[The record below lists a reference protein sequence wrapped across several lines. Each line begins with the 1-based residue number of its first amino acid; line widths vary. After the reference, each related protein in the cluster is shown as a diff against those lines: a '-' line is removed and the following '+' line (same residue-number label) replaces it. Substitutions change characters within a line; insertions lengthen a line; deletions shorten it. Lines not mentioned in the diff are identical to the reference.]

1 MTLPQIALYL
11 LSFVGLLVLYIRH
24 NDKRLR
30 TIPERAKRVSGRR
43 VGSEDV
49 ERLRRGMEAR
59 TRSKYEHARTIG
71 NGKILEGGDGSGRRL
86 DDVLKEKLPPKT
98 GRRYIVLGG
107 SGFLGGWVVVHLL
120 LRGEDPK
127 RIRVLDINP
136 PVNFEV
142 EEARKRGL
150 QYFKVD
156 VRDSDAV
163 EKAFCAP
170 WPEEERNLDSDE
182 IPVTVFHTAANIR
195 FWERHPVF
203 LERSTSVNLEGTKNV
218 VKAAKKIGVDAL
230 VYTSSASIGIKSTR
244 FLLWPWEKEPR
255 DFVQVINDDDG
266 RLPKEHWEYFS
277 NYAVSKRLAEEW
289 VRGQDGTATGVA
301 EKGKVLR
308 VGAIRP
314 GNGVFGPRGDLL
326 CGALLVR
333 ESNPTFLENSVQ
345 SFCYVE
351 NCALAHLLYERRL
364 IDLGEGNAKQ
374 LPDIGG
380 QSFCIADPGPVPTY
394 GDAYTVLNR
403 LSEGECFFVY
413 LSPTMMLFLAFLV
426 EAYYVAQHFITAA
439 FPFLSIVLP
448 PLKGDTVNLQT
459 GLFNLASVHVVV
471 DDSRARLSP
480 EKGGLGYEGVW
491 TTLEGL
497 YKTWEEHH
505 LGVSRSEARSD
516 AAGISLGWLK
526 RKARGKPATMNG
538 KRMEDSC
545 LIGVTPVVDQNGVN
559 NLVPAV
565 PVEVANVQ

>member
-98 GRRYIVLGG
+98 GR
-107 SGFLGGWVVVHLL
+107 
-120 LRGEDPK
+120 RGEDPK

-505 LGVSRSEARSD
+505 LG
-516 AAGISLGWLK
+516 
-526 RKARGKPATMNG
+526 
-538 KRMEDSC
+538 
-545 LIGVTPVVDQNGVN
+545 NGVN

-565 PVEVANVQ
+565 PVEVANVQLSTGTSADIPVLIIPFRTHHSVTVSNLQGPADRGDPQLRAGADRVENFVTTL